1 MAAVEKALA
10 SQGFQLEDDIVISGD
25 GTGLKHLLQAGQC
38 WLEVHVNVV
47 NGLNVFPV
55 PDGDTGTNMVLTI
68 RSAMASVA
76 EAPDDNVA
84 TIAVAAAQGALMG
97 ARGNS
102 GVILSQFLRGLAS
115 SLAGHTVFTVGDF
128 ARAAQVG
135 VEEAYKSVV
144 KPVEGTILTVA
155 RAAAEAAHQTAAAN
169 EDLINL
175 LTEVVAAAKIAQAE
189 TPELLPV
196 LKEAGVTDSG
206 GQGLVYILEG
216 GLRFLLGEPVDLD
229 PAGEAAPL
237 LQSALGADEEAYGYD
252 VQFLIQGEHL
262 DVGTIRQQID
272 NLGWSTVVVGDERLV
287 KVHVHSR
294 DPGVPISYGASQ
306 GIISDVVVE
315 NMETQAKEFVHDHLA
330 AAGDPV
336 GEIATIAVAPGPGL
350 AQIFKSLGVNR
361 ILPGGQTMNPSIQEL
376 LEAIDRVKAEQVL
389 VLPNNSN
396 VILAARQAETL
407 SKKQVVVVPTKTLPQ
422 GIAALLAFNY
432 QADLETNARRM
443 QAAAAQVQT
452 IEVARAVT
460 DRTFN
465 GFNIKPGD
473 VMGLFNDELMSVGQD
488 CDGPVLDILARI
500 QMEAY
505 EIATIYFGD
514 DCSRSQA
521 DGLARE
527 ISGRYPDLEIEV
539 HSGGQPHYDYI
550 ISLE

>member
-1 MAAVEKALA
+1 MAAVEKTLA
-10 SQGFQLEDDIVISGD
+10 NQGFQLADDIVISAD
-25 GTGLKHLLQAGQC
+25 GAGLKHLLRAGQG
-38 WLEVHVNVV
+38 WLEAHVNVV

-55 PDGDTGTNMVLTI
+55 PDGDTGTNLVLTM
-68 RSAMASVA
+68 RSAMAHVA
-76 EAPDDNVA
+76 EAADDNVA
-84 TIAVAAAQGALMG
+84 TIAAAAAQGALMG

-115 SLAGHTVFTVGDF
+115 SFEGHTVFTVGDF

-135 VEEAYKSVV
+135 VQEAYKSVV

-155 RAAAEAAHQTAAAN
+155 RAAADAARQNAATN
-169 EDLINL
+169 DDLVAH

-216 GLRFLLGEPVDLD
+216 SLRFLRGEPVDLD

-237 LQSALGADEEAYGYD
+237 LQSSLGADEEAYGYD
-252 VQFLIQGEHL
+252 VQFLIQGESL

-272 NLGWSTVVVGDERLV
+272 SLGWSTVVVGDERLV

-315 NMETQAKEFVHDHLA
+315 NMETQAKEFVHGHLA
-330 AAGDPV
+330 TAGDPV
-336 GEIATIAVAPGPGL
+336 GEIATVAVVPGSGL
-350 AQIFKSLGVNR
+350 AQIFKSLGVNG

-396 VILAARQAETL
+396 VILAARQVETL

-432 QADLETNARRM
+432 QADLETNAQRM
-443 QAAAAQVQT
+443 HAAAAQVQT

-488 CDGPVLDILARI
+488 YEGPVLDILARI

-505 EIATIYFGD
+505 EIATIYYGC
-514 DCSRSQA
+514 DCSHSQA

-527 ISGRYPDLEIEV
+527 ISGRFPDLEIEV

>member
-1 MAAVEKALA
+1 
-10 SQGFQLEDDIVISGD
+10 
-25 GTGLKHLLQAGQC
+25 
-38 WLEVHVNVV
+38 
-47 NGLNVFPV
+47 
-55 PDGDTGTNMVLTI
+55 
-68 RSAMASVA
+68 
-76 EAPDDNVA
+76 
-84 TIAVAAAQGALMG
+84 
-97 ARGNS
+97 
-102 GVILSQFLRGLAS
+102 
-115 SLAGHTVFTVGDF
+115 
-128 ARAAQVG
+128 
-135 VEEAYKSVV
+135 
-144 KPVEGTILTVA
+144 
-155 RAAAEAAHQTAAAN
+155 
-169 EDLINL
+169 
-175 LTEVVAAAKIAQAE
+175 
-189 TPELLPV
+189 
-196 LKEAGVTDSG
+196 
-206 GQGLVYILEG
+206 
-216 GLRFLLGEPVDLD
+216 
-229 PAGEAAPL
+229 
-237 LQSALGADEEAYGYD
+237 
-252 VQFLIQGEHL
+252 
-262 DVGTIRQQID
+262 
-272 NLGWSTVVVGDERLV
+272 
-287 KVHVHSR
+287 
-294 DPGVPISYGASQ
+294 
-306 GIISDVVVE
+306 
-315 NMETQAKEFVHDHLA
+315 
-330 AAGDPV
+330 
-336 GEIATIAVAPGPGL
+336 
-350 AQIFKSLGVNR
+350 
-361 ILPGGQTMNPSIQEL
+361 MNPSIQEL

>member
-1 MAAVEKALA
+1 MAAVEKTLA
-10 SQGFQLEDDIVISGD
+10 NQGFQLKDDIVISAD
-25 GTGLKHLLQAGQC
+25 GVGLKHLLRAGQY

-55 PDGDTGTNMVLTI
+55 PDGDTGTNMVLTM
-68 RSAMASVA
+68 RSAMANVA

-84 TIAVAAAQGALMG
+84 TIAAAAAQGALMG

-115 SLAGHTVFTVGDF
+115 SLAEHTVFTVGDF

-155 RAAAEAAHQTAAAN
+155 RAAAEASRQNAATNDDLVAHM
-169 EDLINL
+169 
-175 LTEVVAAAKIAQAE
+175 TEVVAAAKIAQAE
-189 TPELLPV
+189 TPNLLPV

-229 PAGEAAPL
+229 PAGEVVPL

-252 VQFLIQGEHL
+252 IQFLIQGENL
-262 DVGTIRQQID
+262 EVETIRRQID
-272 NLGWSTVVVGDERLV
+272 SLGWSTVVVGDERLV

-315 NMETQAKEFVHDHLA
+315 NMETQAREFVHDHLA
-330 AAGDPV
+330 AAG
-336 GEIATIAVAPGPGL
+336 EIGIVAVVPGSGL
-350 AQIFKSLGVNR
+350 AQIFKSLGVNG

-376 LEAIDRVKAEQVL
+376 LEAIDRVKADQVL

-407 SKKQVVVVPTKTLPQ
+407 SKKQVMVVPTRTLPQ

-443 QAAAAQVQT
+443 QAAASQVQT
-452 IEVARAVT
+452 IEVTRAVT

-473 VMGLFNDELMSVGQD
+473 IMGLFNDELLSVGQD
-488 CDGPVLDILARI
+488 CEGPVLDILARV

-505 EIATIYFGD
+505 EIATIYFGGD
-514 DCSRSQA
+514 RSRGQA
-521 DGLARE
+521 DILARE